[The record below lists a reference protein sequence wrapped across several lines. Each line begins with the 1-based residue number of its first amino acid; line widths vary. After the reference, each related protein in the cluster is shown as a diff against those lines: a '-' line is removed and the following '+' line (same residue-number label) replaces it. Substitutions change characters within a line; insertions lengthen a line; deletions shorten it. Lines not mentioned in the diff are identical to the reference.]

1 MSSVT
6 GSFKFHFSLDAQKKM
21 SIDRYLFIHT
31 KKSFHIQCR
40 KHQRFQKSQSKT
52 QNQNKPE
59 HSKTQR
65 TPEGKQQEMSHTVRC
80 PEPLPGH
87 EARADFENASMK
99 AMRRHVST
107 E

>member
-1 MSSVT
+1 
-6 GSFKFHFSLDAQKKM
+6 
-21 SIDRYLFIHT
+21 
-31 KKSFHIQCR
+31 
-40 KHQRFQKSQSKT
+40 
-52 QNQNKPE
+52 
-59 HSKTQR
+59 
-65 TPEGKQQEMSHTVRC
+65 MSHTVRC